1 MKKLANV
8 FLFAGLLLTLLFVS
22 GQAFADHEG
31 KWAMRGQDKA
41 EEEYQCPVVEK
52 FMSKAR
58 FFLKQK
64 KELSLSEDQI
74 QSIKQ
79 LKVGVKK
86 AYIQQKAA
94 HEIFSLD
101 IEQALS
107 EPKPDVNAVGALID
121 QHAVSMAKMS
131 KDTVTSYVNLK
142 AILSEEQLAKV
153 KELY

>member
-31 KWAMRGQDKA
+31 KWAMREHDKG
-41 EEEYQCPVVEK
+41 EEYQCPVVEK

-58 FFLKQK
+58 VFLKQK